1 MIIFIGFKFG
11 RPSVYFTK

>member
-1 MIIFIGFKFG
+1 MIIFIGFRFG